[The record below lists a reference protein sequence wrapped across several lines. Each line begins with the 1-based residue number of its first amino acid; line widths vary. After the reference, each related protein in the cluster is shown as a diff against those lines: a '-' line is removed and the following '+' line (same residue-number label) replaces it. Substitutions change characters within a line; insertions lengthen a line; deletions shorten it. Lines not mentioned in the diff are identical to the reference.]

1 MANTTFHA
9 AVGAKIAALV
19 PGPLGLILAFFSH
32 FICDF
37 FPEAYANIKP
47 WYIIAEVVLFVAAV
61 ALVFTFGINPW
72 WMFFGA
78 LAANVPDIIDAVVM
92 KVKKKNFFFCHPKP
106 RYTTLGFEFQRGGI
120 QPTLNIVIDI
130 LIVLALLVL

>member
-19 PGPLGLILAFFSH
+19 PGPLGIILAFFSH

-37 FPEAYANIKP
+37 FPEAFKDIGP
-47 WYIIAEVVLFVAAV
+47 WYIIAEGLLFAASV
-61 ALVFTFGINPW
+61 ALVFLFGVNPW

-78 LAANVPDIIDAVVM
+78 LAANIPDIIDAIVM

-106 RYTTLGFEFQRGGI
+106 RYTTLGFEFQTWGLH
-120 QPTLNIVIDI
+120 PLANLAVDI
-130 LIVLALLVL
+130 LVVLVLLG